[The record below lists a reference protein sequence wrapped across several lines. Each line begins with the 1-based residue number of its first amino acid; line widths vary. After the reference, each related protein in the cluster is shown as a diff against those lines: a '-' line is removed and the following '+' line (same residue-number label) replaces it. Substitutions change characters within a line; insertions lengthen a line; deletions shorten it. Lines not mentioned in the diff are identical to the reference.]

1 MIAAARVSC
10 DALDGDGQI
19 AIALRDHGRQ
29 LVYLL
34 GRFRRRLDF
43 DPAADAVE
51 DGFGI
56 EGIGCRQH
64 DVCLQNESCHSGM
77 RLLAQARNPY
87 SRSWLWIPG
96 SLVSLAPR
104 NDTLL
109 STLIRGFARGDLLD
123 QFDDAAAELG
133 VGDACE
139 RAGQR

>member
-64 DVCLQNESCHSGM
+64 DVCLESESCHSGM
-77 RLLAQARNPY
+77 HLLAQARNPY

-96 SLVSLAPR
+96 SLASLAPR
-104 NDTLL
+104 DQRIIVISFSALRRVPRHRRDT
-109 STLIRGFARGDLLD
+109 G
-123 QFDDAAAELG
+123 
-133 VGDACE
+133 
-139 RAGQR
+139 